1 MNNMKS
7 GQTNKIKSFTQLN
20 AWKEGH
26 KLVLTLY
33 KATKEFP
40 KEEKYGLVDQIRRAA
55 VSVVSNIAEGFSR
68 ESYKEKVQYYAMS
81 KGSVTEIQS
90 QLLIARDLQY
100 MGKKEFDEVAEQT
113 VVVHKILSGLIKKS
127 KTQIMT

>member
-1 MNNMKS
+1 MKS

-33 KATKEFP
+33 KTTKEFP

>member
-1 MNNMKS
+1 M
-7 GQTNKIKSFTQLN
+7 
-20 AWKEGH
+20 
-26 KLVLTLY
+26 VLTLY
-33 KATKEFP
+33 KTTKEFP